1 VVLIP
6 GLASSSAVWDATAT
20 RLEGR
25 YRLHIVQV
33 TILYPWDPLTGM
45 PQAAFDGLYR
55 ESFAPL
61 PNKTIVRID
70 GSFHFIMLDQPDVFA
85 AQVDA
90 FLK

>member
-1 VVLIP
+1 MTTDLRP
-6 GLASSSAVWDATAT
+6 
-20 RLEGR
+20 
-25 YRLHIVQV
+25 RLHEIKTPV
-33 TILYPWDPLTGM
+33 TVLYPWDPLTGM

-61 PNKTIVRID
+61 PNKTIVRVD
-70 GSFHFIMLDQPDVFA
+70 SSFHFIMLDQPNVFA